1 MIAPSATL
9 DLQAALTA
17 ATLDLDGTISNTAGT
32 SSLIISGTANLGGS
46 ITTTGTQTYSGAV
59 TLSAATIT
67 LTTTNSDV
75 TFGGTIDS
83 DAGQTRHL
91 TIDTN
96 GTTGTIQFGGLV
108 GNTVAL
114 GAIGITGNLDLDAN
128 IVGAASLAVS
138 GSSNLGASVTTTG
151 NQTYTGAVT
160 LSADVTL
167 TTTNN
172 GDVSFS
178 NVVDGDYDLQVSTH
192 GTGDTTFAQAVGAN
206 TALNNI
212 TITTDEFTA
221 AAIKADG
228 TFSLTN
234 LTASTISGIL
244 SETSALALTKAGVGN
259 LTLTAVHTFT
269 GDTTISAGDVIVGGS
284 GQLGSGSY
292 GGAISLAS
300 GSTLSFGSSVSQT
313 LSGVISGDGDVEKV
327 TSAAS
332 TLTLS
337 GDNTYTGGTNVSAGY
352 LQSGSSSG
360 ASPPTSGPFGTATVT
375 VASGAVLDVNGQTVG
390 NAINLSGT
398 GISENGAL
406 INSHATAATISGDIT
421 LAAHTSVGGAHA
433 VTLSGA
439 ISGTGINFTKVGAST
454 YTLSNTNTYTGDT
467 TISAGT
473 LKLTGNLNSATDLVI
488 APSATLDLQAAL
500 TAATLDLDGTISNTA
515 GTSSLII
522 SGTANLGGSITT
534 TGTQTYTGAVTLSGG
549 DRILQG
555 STVNFGGTIT
565 GTGSHDLTVT
575 GNLDLDDAMTSV
587 VDLSVSGTSN
597 LGADIT
603 TTGTQTYT
611 GVVTLSDDIALTTS
625 GADVIFND
633 EVVTDYSS
641 SSLVPEVIQFLGNG
655 GYQYSSDGGSTYSSG
670 TANSSET
677 TLGEGY
683 ITFASDTYTWNF
695 SQSSTVE
702 TLLVGGGGSGG
713 PDLGGGG
720 GGGGVISIPSLSIT
734 ANTDYE
740 IVVGDG
746 GISTGD
752 TGGQGEDTTAFGAT
766 AAGGG
771 TSGRHSTGDGTDGG
785 SGGGAASNNNDINT
799 GGSGQVGSSLGGHT
813 GTIYGND
820 GGDNASTR
828 AGDPTRGAGGGGAGA
843 AAADSTTSST
853 SDDGQSDGGDGIQN
867 DITGTILSWG
877 GGGGGA
883 AYNSGYAGDGG
894 LGGGGGGSAQTSGRA
909 GTGGTGGLSNG
920 AAGTNG
926 TNQNGGAGGANTGG
940 GGGGGSWSDSR
951 GGAGG
956 SGIVVIRNTYTQ
968 TIYNNHNL
976 TINSGAGAVD
986 MNGNVAHIG
995 ALSINSTSLLSEIS
1009 GIIDGVT
1016 ALTKT
1021 GAGTLTLSGTN
1032 TYTGSTTLT
1041 AGTIRVA
1048 SSANLG
1054 ATPVAE
1060 DTDNIIFNGGT
1071 LTTTADFT
1079 LGTNKGIT
1087 MTGDGT
1093 INTGAFTLTYG
1104 GVTTGSGNLTKT
1116 GAGTL
1121 TLSGTNTYTGDTTI
1135 SAGTLTVTGT
1145 LADTTDVS
1153 VASGATYDVDQ
1164 TDTIQ
1169 SLSGAGTINIA
1180 STNILTFGDANDKT
1194 ISGVIE
1200 GDGSVIKQGAST
1212 YTLSNIN
1219 TYTGDTTISNG
1230 TLTVTGTLA
1239 DTTDVSV
1246 ASGATYDVDQTD
1258 TIQSL
1263 SGAGTINIASTNIL
1277 TFGDANDKTIDGVIE
1292 GDGSIVK
1299 VGSSTYTLSGTN
1311 TYTGSTTL
1319 TAGTIRVASSA
1330 NLGATPVAEDT
1341 DNIIF
1346 NGGTLTTTADF
1357 TLGTNKGI
1365 TMTGDG
1371 TINTGAFTLT
1381 YGGVT
1386 TGSGNL
1392 TKTGAGTLTLSG
1404 TNTYTGSTTLTAGTI
1419 RVASSANLGATPVA
1433 EDTDNII
1440 FNGGTLTTTADFT
1453 LGTNKGIT
1461 MTGDGTINTGAF
1473 TLTYGGVTTGS
1484 GNLTKTGAGTLT
1496 LSGTNTY
1503 TGDTTISAGT
1513 LTVTGTL
1520 ADTTDV
1526 SVASGATYDVD
1537 QTDTIQSLSGA
1548 GTINIASTNILTF
1561 GDANDKTIDGVI
1573 EGDGS
1578 IVKVGSS
1585 TYTLSGT
1592 NTYTGQTNINTGT
1605 LAVTVN
1611 DALGSNA
1618 AGTVIASGATLDLQN
1633 VNYTTTEAITNNG
1646 GTLATSTGTS
1656 AYAGV
1661 MTLGADSTVDV
1672 DGTQL
1677 TISTAIGD
1685 GSGGYA
1691 ITKDGN
1697 GTLVLSATSTYT
1709 GDTTISA
1716 GTLKLTG
1723 NLNSATDLVIAP
1735 SATLDL
1741 QAALTA
1747 ATLDLDGTISNTAGT
1762 SSLIISGTANLGGS
1776 ITTTGTQTYNNAV
1789 TLTANTI
1796 LSANTGGD
1804 IWMGGTVNGAYSL
1817 TLNTTGTNILTS
1829 AIGGTTA
1836 LTSLTTNAGGA
1847 TFITDA
1853 ITTTGTQTYNDG
1865 VHLFAPITLTTTD
1878 SDVTFGGT
1886 IDSDEGQ
1893 TRHLTID
1900 TNGTTGTIQFGGLVG
1915 NTVALGAIGITGNL
1929 DLNAAITNATSIS
1942 VSGTSNLGANVTTS
1956 GNQTYTGAVTLSGGT
1971 RALQGST
1978 VNFVSTLAGGS
1989 NALTIT
1995 GILDLDGAAT
2005 GLTTLLVSDTSNL
2018 GANVTTT
2025 STQTYQGAVTI
2036 TGNRTLTTTNSNV
2049 DFDLAVNA
2057 AILGDSLTLA
2067 AGSGDVTFDNAI
2079 GGSTALGN
2087 LNITTGALTA
2097 GAIKAQGTL
2106 TVTNSDT
2113 SSITGVISEQATLAL
2128 TKAGSG
2134 TLTLSGTNTFTGST
2148 TINAGTISIGADNSL
2163 GAAPDSVDIDHL
2175 TINGGTLNTSAT
2187 FSLATN
2193 RGITIGASHATIH
2206 VNAGTTLSYAGDMT
2220 GSGNF
2225 TKTGDGTLNLTG
2237 SADFSGSTTIGAGGL
2252 GLSDSLPSS
2261 TDLTINGTL
2270 NLLSSFT
2277 VNTLSGSGNVNM
2289 ATYNLT
2295 VSNGSSSDD
2304 AIFSGVID
2312 SSTGRFIKSG
2322 EGSQTLSGINTYAG
2336 TTINGGTLSVSSDA
2350 NLGTSPGSTD
2360 ADNIILGGGTLN
2372 TTASFT
2378 MDTDRGVTLTGNGGI
2393 NVNAV
2398 TTLTYGGIVADGVSS
2413 FSLTKSGG
2421 GDFVLSGAHTYDGDT
2436 TISAG
2441 TITLT
2446 GSLNLETDMI
2456 ISDGATW
2463 DLRAT
2468 QTINSLNLDGTIS
2481 NGAGA
2486 SSLTVSTTSDIGGSI
2501 TTSGTQTYTSAVTV
2515 SANVTLTTTDSN
2527 VLFGSTIN
2535 GSGGDETFAISSG
2548 SGTVTFLNTIGATTA
2563 INSLT
2568 VTSTGGIYVAD
2579 NITTNDSLADGLY
2592 YVLYNNNNYFA
2603 DNLTFFN
2610 GTPGRSGAWPYSTI
2624 NVQDGSQI
2632 IYGDNDT
2639 FNYRWSG
2646 YFTPNQTGTWNFRTT
2661 SDDSSLVYIGSAG
2674 NSVASYISTLQA
2686 SSTISGKS
2694 TLVVN
2699 NAGLHGDVTKVGSI
2713 SLVAGNAYPFVSY
2726 FAENGGGATMIFNYG
2741 FGNYNL
2747 SNVSS
2752 SGGYFTNDQAS
2763 GGSSAGSI
2771 TFNGAVTLT
2780 GSSTMTGNTQFVG
2793 TLTGG
2798 SNALTVTGNL
2808 DLDGAASNLTSTS
2821 VSGTSNLGAS
2831 VTTTNTQTYTGA
2843 VILSTDTTLTSTDSD
2858 VSFGSTIDSDS
2869 IDRDLSLIT
2878 GSGNISVTGAVGSSN
2893 NLDVL
2898 TVNNT
2903 GTFTTSSSVA
2913 ATTMTLTHTGGTTIG
2928 GTLTATTMNLTDT
2941 TDAASITFNGNV
2953 SATTLNTAAEA
2964 YNVVFNGT
2972 TSTVANAVTFSN
2984 SGTVTFGNGTGDTTT
2999 FTGGIAATAP
3009 TQVNLA
3015 GTVVTTDT
3023 TMMSLGDTNT
3033 PIVLTANT
3041 ILSANTGGDIWM
3053 GGTVNGAYSLTLNTT
3068 GTNIL
3073 TSAIGGTTALTSL
3086 TTNAGGATFITDAIT
3101 TTGTQTYN
3109 DGVHLFAPITLT
3121 TTDSDVTFGGTID
3134 SDEGQTRHLTI
3145 DTNGTTGTI
3154 QFGGLVGNTV
3164 ALGAIG
3170 ITGNLDL
3177 NARSPMPPASVS
3189 PAPPTSVRM

>member
-1 MIAPSATL
+1 MRAKP
-9 DLQAALTA
+9 D
-17 ATLDLDGTISNTAGT
+17 
-32 SSLIISGTANLGGS
+32 
-46 ITTTGTQTYSGAV
+46 
-59 TLSAATIT
+59 
-67 LTTTNSDV
+67 
-75 TFGGTIDS
+75 
-83 DAGQTRHL
+83 HL

-128 IVGAASLAVS
+128 IVGAASLA
-138 GSSNLGASVTTTG
+138 
-151 NQTYTGAVT
+151 
-160 LSADVTL
+160 
-167 TTTNN
+167 
-172 GDVSFS
+172 
-178 NVVDGDYDLQVSTH
+178 
-192 GTGDTTFAQAVGAN
+192 
-206 TALNNI
+206 
-212 TITTDEFTA
+212 
-221 AAIKADG
+221 
-228 TFSLTN
+228 
-234 LTASTISGIL
+234 
-244 SETSALALTKAGVGN
+244 
-259 LTLTAVHTFT
+259 
-269 GDTTISAGDVIVGGS
+269 
-284 GQLGSGSY
+284 
-292 GGAISLAS
+292 
-300 GSTLSFGSSVSQT
+300 
-313 LSGVISGDGDVEKV
+313 
-327 TSAAS
+327 
-332 TLTLS
+332 
-337 GDNTYTGGTNVSAGY
+337 
-352 LQSGSSSG
+352 
-360 ASPPTSGPFGTATVT
+360 
-375 VASGAVLDVNGQTVG
+375 
-390 NAINLSGT
+390 
-398 GISENGAL
+398 
-406 INSHATAATISGDIT
+406 
-421 LAAHTSVGGAHA
+421 
-433 VTLSGA
+433 
-439 ISGTGINFTKVGAST
+439 
-454 YTLSNTNTYTGDT
+454 
-467 TISAGT
+467 
-473 LKLTGNLNSATDLVI
+473 
-488 APSATLDLQAAL
+488 
-500 TAATLDLDGTISNTA
+500 
-515 GTSSLII
+515 
-522 SGTANLGGSITT
+522 
-534 TGTQTYTGAVTLSGG
+534 
-549 DRILQG
+549 
-555 STVNFGGTIT
+555 
-565 GTGSHDLTVT
+565 
-575 GNLDLDDAMTSV
+575 
-587 VDLSVSGTSN
+587 
-597 LGADIT
+597 
-603 TTGTQTYT
+603 
-611 GVVTLSDDIALTTS
+611 
-625 GADVIFND
+625 
-633 EVVTDYSS
+633 
-641 SSLVPEVIQFLGNG
+641 
-655 GYQYSSDGGSTYSSG
+655 
-670 TANSSET
+670 
-677 TLGEGY
+677 
-683 ITFASDTYTWNF
+683 
-695 SQSSTVE
+695 
-702 TLLVGGGGSGG
+702 
-713 PDLGGGG
+713 
-720 GGGGVISIPSLSIT
+720 
-734 ANTDYE
+734 
-740 IVVGDG
+740 
-746 GISTGD
+746 
-752 TGGQGEDTTAFGAT
+752 
-766 AAGGG
+766 
-771 TSGRHSTGDGTDGG
+771 
-785 SGGGAASNNNDINT
+785 
-799 GGSGQVGSSLGGHT
+799 
-813 GTIYGND
+813 
-820 GGDNASTR
+820 
-828 AGDPTRGAGGGGAGA
+828 
-843 AAADSTTSST
+843 
-853 SDDGQSDGGDGIQN
+853 
-867 DITGTILSWG
+867 
-877 GGGGGA
+877 
-883 AYNSGYAGDGG
+883 
-894 LGGGGGGSAQTSGRA
+894 
-909 GTGGTGGLSNG
+909 
-920 AAGTNG
+920 
-926 TNQNGGAGGANTGG
+926 
-940 GGGGGSWSDSR
+940 
-951 GGAGG
+951 
-956 SGIVVIRNTYTQ
+956 
-968 TIYNNHNL
+968 
-976 TINSGAGAVD
+976 
-986 MNGNVAHIG
+986 
-995 ALSINSTSLLSEIS
+995 
-1009 GIIDGVT
+1009 
-1016 ALTKT
+1016 
-1021 GAGTLTLSGTN
+1021 
-1032 TYTGSTTLT
+1032 
-1041 AGTIRVA
+1041 
-1048 SSANLG
+1048 
-1054 ATPVAE
+1054 
-1060 DTDNIIFNGGT
+1060 
-1071 LTTTADFT
+1071 
-1079 LGTNKGIT
+1079 
-1087 MTGDGT
+1087 
-1093 INTGAFTLTYG
+1093 
-1104 GVTTGSGNLTKT
+1104 
-1116 GAGTL
+1116 
-1121 TLSGTNTYTGDTTI
+1121 
-1135 SAGTLTVTGT
+1135 
-1145 LADTTDVS
+1145 
-1153 VASGATYDVDQ
+1153 
-1164 TDTIQ
+1164 
-1169 SLSGAGTINIA
+1169 
-1180 STNILTFGDANDKT
+1180 
-1194 ISGVIE
+1194 
-1200 GDGSVIKQGAST
+1200 
-1212 YTLSNIN
+1212 
-1219 TYTGDTTISNG
+1219 
-1230 TLTVTGTLA
+1230 
-1239 DTTDVSV
+1239 
-1246 ASGATYDVDQTD
+1246 
-1258 TIQSL
+1258 
-1263 SGAGTINIASTNIL
+1263 
-1277 TFGDANDKTIDGVIE
+1277 
-1292 GDGSIVK
+1292 
-1299 VGSSTYTLSGTN
+1299 
-1311 TYTGSTTL
+1311 
-1319 TAGTIRVASSA
+1319 
-1330 NLGATPVAEDT
+1330 
-1341 DNIIF
+1341 
-1346 NGGTLTTTADF
+1346 
-1357 TLGTNKGI
+1357 
-1365 TMTGDG
+1365 
-1371 TINTGAFTLT
+1371 
-1381 YGGVT
+1381 
-1386 TGSGNL
+1386 
-1392 TKTGAGTLTLSG
+1392 
-1404 TNTYTGSTTLTAGTI
+1404 
-1419 RVASSANLGATPVA
+1419 
-1433 EDTDNII
+1433 
-1440 FNGGTLTTTADFT
+1440 
-1453 LGTNKGIT
+1453 
-1461 MTGDGTINTGAF
+1461 
-1473 TLTYGGVTTGS
+1473 
-1484 GNLTKTGAGTLT
+1484 
-1496 LSGTNTY
+1496 
-1503 TGDTTISAGT
+1503 
-1513 LTVTGTL
+1513 
-1520 ADTTDV
+1520 
-1526 SVASGATYDVD
+1526 
-1537 QTDTIQSLSGA
+1537 
-1548 GTINIASTNILTF
+1548 
-1561 GDANDKTIDGVI
+1561 
-1573 EGDGS
+1573 
-1578 IVKVGSS
+1578 
-1585 TYTLSGT
+1585 
-1592 NTYTGQTNINTGT
+1592 
-1605 LAVTVN
+1605 
-1611 DALGSNA
+1611 
-1618 AGTVIASGATLDLQN
+1618 
-1633 VNYTTTEAITNNG
+1633 
-1646 GTLATSTGTS
+1646 
-1656 AYAGV
+1656 
-1661 MTLGADSTVDV
+1661 
-1672 DGTQL
+1672 
-1677 TISTAIGD
+1677 
-1685 GSGGYA
+1685 
-1691 ITKDGN
+1691 
-1697 GTLVLSATSTYT
+1697 
-1709 GDTTISA
+1709 
-1716 GTLKLTG
+1716 
-1723 NLNSATDLVIAP
+1723 
-1735 SATLDL
+1735 
-1741 QAALTA
+1741 
-1747 ATLDLDGTISNTAGT
+1747 
-1762 SSLIISGTANLGGS
+1762 
-1776 ITTTGTQTYNNAV
+1776 
-1789 TLTANTI
+1789 
-1796 LSANTGGD
+1796 
-1804 IWMGGTVNGAYSL
+1804 
-1817 TLNTTGTNILTS
+1817 
-1829 AIGGTTA
+1829 
-1836 LTSLTTNAGGA
+1836 
-1847 TFITDA
+1847 
-1853 ITTTGTQTYNDG
+1853 
-1865 VHLFAPITLTTTD
+1865 
-1878 SDVTFGGT
+1878 
-1886 IDSDEGQ
+1886 
-1893 TRHLTID
+1893 
-1900 TNGTTGTIQFGGLVG
+1900 
-1915 NTVALGAIGITGNL
+1915 
-1929 DLNAAITNATSIS
+1929 

-2049 DFDLAVNA
+2049 DFDLTVNA

-2322 EGSQTLSGINTYAG
+2322 EGSQTLSGTNTYAG

-2869 IDRDLSLIT
+2869 IDRDLSLVT

-2999 FTGGIAATAP
+2999 FTGGVVATAP

-3134 SDEGQTRHLTI
+3134 SDAGQTRHLTI

-3177 NARSPMPPASVS
+3177 NATRSPMPPASVS